1 MAGTDNIYKFQDN
14 DGLGYDKVIV
24 FGNTARGDYVAF
36 DYRKD
41 PTTDEPLVVIMY
53 HDDCVEDENGDSKM
67 RVIKVAHTFDE
78 FLNLQHD

>member
-36 DYRKD
+36 DYRKA